1 MKRLLLLVTL
11 CACLAPAARAQ
22 SFCASDGQPM
32 PVALVERFISA
43 DCPTCWSEPPAL
55 QVNTQAVI
63 IDWIVPSPRGDEAPL
78 SAAASRDALTRLAQL
93 KQAVPAKTLVTNSP
107 LASAR
112 TLPLRVAHGL
122 AFNDYLGTSI
132 EMKPAKTATAG
143 PWTAWLLMLEA
154 IPAGTEGS
162 PMERRLA
169 RNLLKTEWTRP
180 LAKDKDQ
187 PARFMESRP
196 LSIPAGANPDNLSVL
211 GWVEDTQGR
220 IRSIALS
227 RCTPAQ

>member
-11 CACLAPAARAQ
+11 GACLAPAAQAQ

-43 DCPTCWSEPPAL
+43 DCQTCWSEPAAL
-55 QVNTQAVI
+55 QAITQAVI

-78 SAAASRDALTRLAQL
+78 SAAATRDAIARLAHL
-93 KQAVPAKTLVTNSP
+93 RIGAAAETWVTASP
-107 LASAR
+107 LTNAL
-112 TLPLRVAHGL
+112 THPLRVAHGL
-122 AFNDYLGTSI
+122 PFNDYLGASI
-132 EMKPAKTATAG
+132 EMKPAKAANSG
-143 PWTAWLLMLEA
+143 PWTAWLLMLET

-162 PMERRLA
+162 PVERRLA
-169 RNLLKTEWTRP
+169 RNLFRTEWAR
-180 LAKDKDQ
+180 
-187 PARFMESRP
+187 PARFLESRP
-196 LSIPAGANPDNLSVL
+196 LSIPAGTNPDNLSVL

-227 RCTPAQ
+227 RCTPAE

>member
-1 MKRLLLLVTL
+1 MKRLLLLLTL
-11 CACLAPAARAQ
+11 GACLAPAARAQ

-55 QVNTQAVI
+55 QANTQAVI
-63 IDWIVPSPRGDEAPL
+63 VDWIVPSPRGDEAPL
-78 SAAASRDALTRLAQL
+78 SAAASRDARARLAHL
-93 KQAVPAKTLVTNSP
+93 RLAAPAEASVSTRP
-107 LASAR
+107 LANAR
-112 TLPLRVAHGL
+112 TAPLRVAHGL
-122 AFNDYLGTSI
+122 PFNDYLGASI
-132 EMKPAKTATAG
+132 EMKPVRAG
-143 PWTAWLLMLEA
+143 PWTAWLLMLET

-162 PMERRLA
+162 PVERRLA
-169 RNLLKTEWTRP
+169 RNLMKTEWTRP
-180 LAKDKDQ
+180 LAKDKTQ
-187 PARFMESRP
+187 PARFMEARP
-196 LSIPAGANPDNLSVL
+196 LSIPAGANPDRLSVL

>member
-11 CACLAPAARAQ
+11 GACLAPAARAQ

-55 QVNTQAVI
+55 QANTQAII

-78 SAAASRDALTRLAQL
+78 SAAASRDALNRLADL
-93 KQAVPAKTLVTNSP
+93 KQAVPAEALVTNSP
-107 LASAR
+107 LARAR
-112 TLPLRVAHGL
+112 SLPLRVAHGL
-122 AFNDYLGTSI
+122 AVNDYLGASI
-132 EMKPAKTATAG
+132 EMKPVRAG
-143 PWTAWLLMLEA
+143 PWTAWLLMLET

-162 PMERRLA
+162 PVERRLA
-169 RNLLKTEWTRP
+169 RNLFKTEWTRP
-180 LAKDKDQ
+180 LAKDQ
-187 PARFMESRP
+187 ARPARFSESRP
-196 LSIPAGANPDNLSVL
+196 LSIPEGANPDRLSVL
-211 GWVEDTQGR
+211 GWVEDTQGH

-227 RCTPAQ
+227 RCAPAG